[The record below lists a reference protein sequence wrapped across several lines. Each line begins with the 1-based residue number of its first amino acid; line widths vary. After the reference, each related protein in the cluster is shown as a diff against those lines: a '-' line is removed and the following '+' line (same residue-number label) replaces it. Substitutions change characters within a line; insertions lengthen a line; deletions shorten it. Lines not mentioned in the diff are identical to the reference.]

1 MAVSGLSGRAEARM
15 SGPSASVRAVVV
27 SIIVVMLGLSP
38 VYLVGALGLQI
49 RAELGFGATELGLAV
64 GAFFAATA
72 LLSPFLGAAADRIG
86 TVPSLRI
93 VTSLLAVS
101 CISIFAF
108 ARSIST
114 LVLCLLLGGVANGLA
129 GPATGRLVAY
139 HVRSRRSLAFGLR
152 QSAVPLATL
161 LAGLSVPLLGLTFGW
176 RFAFGLAG
184 AMSLLVL
191 LGVGSAVIAPD
202 RPPAR
207 SEGEIADL
215 RGLLLAGAA
224 FFFATA
230 AGTSLMAFLVDL
242 SVERGVG
249 EARGGVILATV
260 SAVAIVARIGV
271 GWMADRPRV
280 DSFRI
285 MRVQLGMGLIGF
297 LILAVPLGAVG
308 ILTGA
313 TLAIA
318 AGWGWTGLM
327 AHVVAQGSPRAPA
340 RAAGIVQAGG
350 ASGGVLGPPL
360 AGYLIDTASHEVT
373 WIVMLGSLMLAFAA
387 VTALRTS
394 RLTSRFIE
402 GKGATEVGA
411 GA

>member
-1 MAVSGLSGRAEARM
+1 M
-15 SGPSASVRAVVV
+15 SGPSPSFRAVFV
-27 SIIVVMLGLSP
+27 SILVVMLGLSP

-93 VTSLLAVS
+93 VTSLLVVS
-101 CISIFAF
+101 CTFIFAF
-108 ARSIST
+108 ARSLPT
-114 LVLCLLLGGVANGLA
+114 LALCLLLGGIANGLA

-152 QSAVPLATL
+152 QAAVPLATL
-161 LAGLSVPLLGLTFGW
+161 LAGLSVPLLGLTLGW

-184 AMSLLVL
+184 AVSLLALV
-191 LGVGSAVIAPD
+191 GVGAAVVAPD
-202 RPPAR
+202 KPLFQ

-242 SVERGVG
+242 SVERGVR
-249 EARGGVILATV
+249 EATGGVILASV
-260 SAVAIVARIGV
+260 SAVAIVVRIGV
-271 GWMADRPRV
+271 GWYADRPRV
-280 DSFRI
+280 NSFTI
-285 MRVQLGMGLIGF
+285 MRLQLSLGLVGF
-297 LILAVPLGAVG
+297 LILALPLGAAGV
-308 ILTGA
+308 LVGA

-327 AHVVAQGSPRAPA
+327 AHVVAQGSPSAPA

-350 ASGGVLGPPL
+350 ASGGVVGPPL
-360 AGYLIDTASHEVT
+360 AGYLIDTASHQVT
-373 WIVMLGSLMLAFAA
+373 WLVMLGFLALALVA
-387 VTALRTS
+387 VTALRSS
-394 RLTSRFIE
+394 RLTARFIE
-402 GKGATEVGA
+402 GKRATEVRTGA
-411 GA
+411 